1 MEWLHAPVLANPPMN
16 LDSIASW
23 ELWLSPITLGVLG
36 LLVGSFLNVV
46 IYRLPVMMER
56 GWWDEIAGQLDDA
69 PTWKRVL
76 GLDRPAAYDRAG
88 IDIDAALTAL
98 PPLGLATPRS
108 RCGHCGHE
116 IAWYENLPVVSWLAL
131 RARCSSC
138 KTPIAARY
146 PLVELATG
154 ALFAGAAW
162 RFGPTPVT
170 LAWCAV
176 LALLVAMAM
185 IDWDTTLLPDSMT
198 LPMLWGG
205 LVVAALGLNLPLA
218 TAIWGAVVGYLSL
231 WSIYWLFKLTT
242 GKEGM
247 GAGDFKLLAAL
258 GAWLGWQAIL
268 PIALMASIVGLV
280 VSLPLKAS
288 GKLKDGQAIPFG
300 PFLAGGGLVV
310 IFVGVERCLE
320 WIGIR

>member
-1 MEWLHAPVLANPPMN
+1 MATPSMDAWAF
-16 LDSIASW
+16 
-23 ELWLSPITLGVLG
+23 WLSPVLLGVLG

-69 PTWKRVL
+69 STWPRVL
-76 GLDRPAAYDRAG
+76 GIARPEAYARTG
-88 IDIDAALTAL
+88 IDIDAALTQL
-98 PPLGLATPRS
+98 PPLGLARPRS
-108 RCGHCGHE
+108 RCGACGHA
-116 IAWYENLPVVSWLAL
+116 IRWYENIPVLSWLVL

-138 KTPIAARY
+138 KTPISARY
-146 PLVELATG
+146 PAVELATG
-154 ALFAGAAW
+154 ALFAAAAW
-162 RFGPTPVT
+162 RFGPQPVT
-170 LAWCAV
+170 LAWCAAI
-176 LALLVAMAM
+176 ALLVAMTM

-198 LPMLWGG
+198 LPLLWGG
-205 LVVAALGLNLPLA
+205 LVVATLGWTIPLP
-218 TAIWGAVVGYLSL
+218 TAIWGAVLGYLSL
-231 WSIYWLFKLTT
+231 WSIYWLFKLAT

-268 PIALMASIVGLV
+268 PIALMASVVGLV
-280 VSLPLKAS
+280 ASVPLKLS
-288 GKLKDGQAIPFG
+288 GRLGSGQPMPFG

-310 IFVGVERCLE
+310 MFVGVDRCLD

>member
-1 MEWLHAPVLANPPMN
+1 MSFDGV
-16 LDSIASW
+16 DSW
-23 ELWLSPITLGVLG
+23 TLWLSPTVLGIFG

-56 GWWDEIAGQLDDA
+56 GWWDEIAGQVDDA
-69 PTWKRVL
+69 PAWQRVL
-76 GLDRPAAYDRAG
+76 GQPRPAAYDRVG

-98 PPLGLATPRS
+98 SPLNLVTPGS
-108 RCGHCGHE
+108 RCGQCGHR
-116 IAWYENLPVVSWLAL
+116 IRWFENLPVLSWLVL
-131 RARCSSC
+131 RGKCSAC
-138 KTPIAARY
+138 KSPIAARY
-146 PLVELATG
+146 PAVELATG
-154 ALFAGAAW
+154 LLFSAAAW
-162 RFGPTPVT
+162 RFGPEPVT

-176 LALLVAMAM
+176 IALLVAMAM
-185 IDWDTTLLPDSMT
+185 IDWDTTLLPDSLT

-205 LVVAALGLNLPLA
+205 LLLSTLGLNLPLP

-268 PIALMASIVGLV
+268 PIALMASIVGLL
-280 VSLPLKAS
+280 VSVPLKVS
-288 GKLKDGQAIPFG
+288 GKLKTGQAIPFG

-310 IFVGVERCLE
+310 IFVGAERCLE